1 MNINELSV
9 NDMLKRSLKILRE
22 MLEDR
27 SEDIR
32 YLENI
37 TEEEL
42 IKYYEENSIFDF
54 RINDNLKVIYHMN
67 NKVKINDIRK
77 YINIEEDG
85 GKKIIF
91 ISKEKLTTN
100 NYKSFSEFTGANIT
114 ISFFYLKELQINI
127 YKHELV
133 PKHIPIRDEKE
144 IEEIMSKYSLKSKYN
159 LPLILHTDP
168 ICKYLDIKSDT
179 IVKIIRPSITS
190 GEYILYRYC
199 V

>member
-27 SEDIR
+27 GEDIR
-32 YLENI
+32 YLDNI

-91 ISKEKLTTN
+91 ISKARI
-100 NYKSFSEFTGANIT
+100 G
-114 ISFFYLKELQINI
+114 
-127 YKHELV
+127 
-133 PKHIPIRDEKE
+133 
-144 IEEIMSKYSLKSKYN
+144 SKAYSDK
-159 LPLILHTDP
+159 
-168 ICKYLDIKSDT
+168 
-179 IVKIIRPSITS
+179 R
-190 GEYILYRYC
+190 
-199 V
+199 